1 MTKAEVQIRT
11 IALSFTVALGLAGC
25 SRNAPPAEAQSP
37 PAARSTTTSPHRNV
51 YFGDLH
57 LHTRLSLDAFLY
69 DIETLPDDAFRYAQ
83 GESVRY
89 MGRDVRRRAA
99 LDFLAVTD
107 HAEFL
112 GTLHLA
118 AQPTGPLS
126 GTEWHR
132 LLTSGDPKALGTIFR
147 RINAERPAELRTDEI
162 VRGQWQLIIDSAE
175 KHYRPGKFTT
185 FVAFEWSSSPGFQNL
200 HRNVIFAGPTFPE
213 QPFSYLDSE
222 RPEDLWNYLERQR
235 AQGIDAMAIPHNSN
249 LSNGLMFADVDS
261 DGKPLSREYAETRM
275 RNEPEI
281 EITQAKGTSETTP
294 ELSPTDEFA
303 AFELYRYMLGGQKEG
318 KIDGS
323 YIRQAFARGLQIQE
337 SIGVN
342 PFKYGF
348 VGASDF
354 HSGVSSTEE
363 DNYPG
368 AHGRGDSTTN
378 PAAVLKGGPLGV
390 GAPPVLFSAS
400 GLTGVW
406 AEQNTRESIFA
417 AFRRKETFATSGGRV
432 SVRFFAGWRYPTGI
446 AGKSDW
452 LETAYAQGVPMGSD
466 LPQRPSGASSPRFL
480 VQAIKDP
487 DAANLDRIQIVKVWF
502 KDGRSSEQVFDVVW
516 SGDRKPD
523 ASTGKLPAV
532 GSTVDLKTATYQNSI
547 GAAQLIGEWT
557 DPQFDPSVS
566 AVYYAR
572 VLEIPTP
579 RWTTYLAVLNQ
590 LPLPERVPATI
601 QERAWT
607 SPVFFDPAEPANE

>member
-1 MTKAEVQIRT
+1 MRRGRAFKKSSLVVIG
-11 IALSFTVALGLAGC
+11 LGLSAC
-25 SRNAPPAEAQSP
+25 ASDTPPAQTTTPVPAPAAASNPQRNA
-37 PAARSTTTSPHRNV
+37 

-57 LHTRLSLDAFLY
+57 LHTRLSLDAYLY

-83 GESVRY
+83 GEPVRY
-89 MGRDVRRRAA
+89 MGRNVRRRAA

-118 AQPTGPLS
+118 AQPAGLLA

-132 LLTSGDPKALGTIFR
+132 LLTSGDPKALGAIFR
-147 RINAERPAELRTDEI
+147 RINAERPAELLTDE
-162 VRGQWQLIIDSAE
+162 VVHSQWQLIIDSAD

-185 FVAFEWSSSPGFQNL
+185 FVAYEWSSTPGFQNL
-200 HRNVIFAGPTFPE
+200 HRNVVFRGPKFPVR
-213 QPFSYLDSE
+213 PFSYLDSE
-222 RPEDLWNYLERQR
+222 RPEDLWSYLEQQR
-235 AQGIDAMAIPHNSN
+235 VQGIDALAIPHNSN

-261 DGKPLSREYAETRM
+261 DGRPLSRNYAERRM

-318 KIDGS
+318 KLDGS
-323 YIRQAFARGLQIQE
+323 YIRQAFARGMQIQDT
-337 SIGVN
+337 IGVN

-363 DNYPG
+363 NNYPG
-368 AHGRGDSTTN
+368 AHGRGDSSTN
-378 PAAVLKGGPLGV
+378 PGAVLTAGALGV

-417 AFRRKETFATSGGRV
+417 ALRRRETFATSGSRM
-432 SVRFFAGWRYPTGI
+432 SVRFFAGWRYA
-446 AGKSDW
+446 AGAVGRSDW
-452 LETAYAQGVPMGSD
+452 LATAYAEGVPMGGD
-466 LPQRPSGASSPRFL
+466 LPPRPADASSPRFL

-502 KDGRSSEQVFDVVW
+502 RGGRSGEQVFDVVW
-516 SGDRKPD
+516 SGDRKPGAD
-523 ASTGKLPAV
+523 GKIAAI
-532 GSTVDLKTATYQNSI
+532 GSTVDLTTATYRNTI
-547 GAAQLIGEWT
+547 GATQLLGEWI
-557 DPQFDPSVS
+557 DPQFDPSS
-566 AVYYAR
+566 TAVYYAR

-579 RWTTYLAVLNQ
+579 RWTTYLAASNK
-590 LPLPERVPATI
+590 LPLPENVPATI

-607 SPVFFDPAEPANE
+607 SPVFYEPGSSKR